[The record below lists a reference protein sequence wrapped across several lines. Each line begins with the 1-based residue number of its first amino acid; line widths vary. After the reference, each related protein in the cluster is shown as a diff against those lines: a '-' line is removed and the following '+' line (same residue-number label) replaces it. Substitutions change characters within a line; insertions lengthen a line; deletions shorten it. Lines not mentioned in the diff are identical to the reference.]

1 MLIFITGSAGFI
13 GYHLTN
19 RLINEGHQII
29 CIDNI
34 NNYYDIELKYARLSK
49 LGISKEDIEYGRPT
63 KSSLYPSLEFWKVD
77 LEDYKKLE
85 EIWNQR
91 EFDIVVN
98 LAAQAGVRYS
108 LTNPQAY
115 IDSNIK
121 GFLNILELCRYHPP
135 KKLVYA
141 SSSSVYG
148 NSSISP
154 LQEQE
159 PCNEPESIYAATKRS
174 NELMAY
180 SYTKLYGFTTIGL
193 RFFTVY
199 GPWGR
204 PDMSPFLF
212 TEAISK
218 NKPINVFNMGDMR
231 RDFTYIDD
239 IIGGTIGVI
248 LKEDALISAE
258 VFNIGNGSPIEL
270 KRFIEVVE
278 NLLGVEANKNYLP
291 MQKGDVLETHS
302 DTTKL
307 SKYIDYKPTT
317 TIEQGMDKFVKW
329 YKKFYKI

>member
-1 MLIFITGSAGFI
+1 MLVFITGSAGFI

-19 RLINEGHQII
+19 KLVNEGHDVV

-34 NNYYDIELKYARLSK
+34 NDYYDTELKFARLSK
-49 LGISKEDIEYGRPT
+49 LGIHREEIEYGKPT
-63 KSSLYPSLEFWKVD
+63 RSSLYQNLEFWKVN
-77 LEDYKKLE
+77 LEDYNKLE
-85 EIWNQR
+85 EVWGQR
-91 EFDIVVN
+91 KFDIVVN

-108 LTNPQAY
+108 ITNPQAY

-121 GFLNILELCRYHPP
+121 GFMNILELCRYHPP

-148 NSSISP
+148 NSSSSP
-154 LQEQE
+154 LKEEE
-159 PCNEPESIYAATKRS
+159 PCGEPESIYAATKRS
-174 NELMAY
+174 NELMAIA
-180 SYTKLYGFTTIGL
+180 YTKLYEFTTIGL

-212 TEAISK
+212 TKAISEGK
-218 NKPINVFNMGDMR
+218 TIDVFNMGNMR

-239 IIGGTIGVI
+239 IIDGTIRVI
-248 LKEDALISAE
+248 KKEDTATTSS
-258 VFNIGNGSPIEL
+258 VFNIGNGSPVEL
-270 KRFIEVVE
+270 RRFIEVIE
-278 NLLGVEANKNYLP
+278 NSLGVKAHKNHLP

-307 SKYIDYKPTT
+307 NKYVNYKSTT
-317 TIEQGMDKFVKW
+317 SIEEGMDEFIKW